1 MKEKLSKGENE
12 RSLLGIKIGVGIF
25 LIGFVSLLAGVL
37 LPVTMEYYFGMIFS
51 ISMLCGLIVFLIVGI
66 RDIIKLYSI
75 KKFNSSNARIEI
87 IGVILLIISMLLMIL
102 GLNIESSLSLSSY
115 GNILAFI
122 SIVLIIFSV
131 VKSAKEK

>member
-1 MKEKLSKGENE
+1 
-12 RSLLGIKIGVGIF
+12 
-25 LIGFVSLLAGVL
+25 
-37 LPVTMEYYFGMIFS
+37 
-51 ISMLCGLIVFLIVGI
+51 MLCGLIVFLIVGI

-131 VKSAKEK
+131 VKFAKEK

>member
-1 MKEKLSKGENE
+1 
-12 RSLLGIKIGVGIF
+12 
-25 LIGFVSLLAGVL
+25 
-37 LPVTMEYYFGMIFS
+37 MIFS

-87 IGVILLIISMLLMIL
+87 IGVILLIISILLMIL